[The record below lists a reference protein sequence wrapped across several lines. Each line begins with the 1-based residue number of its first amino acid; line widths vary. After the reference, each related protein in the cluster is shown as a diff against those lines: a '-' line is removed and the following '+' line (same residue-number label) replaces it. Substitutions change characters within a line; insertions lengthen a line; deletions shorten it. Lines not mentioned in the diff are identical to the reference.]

1 MSSLLHPLPI
11 PSGTCVESILP
22 QLEQTLR
29 GDGPP
34 LLPLP
39 ADDDRE
45 TARLTDALRP
55 GEPIDDVPHAED
67 VALVMATSGTT
78 GVPKGAL
85 LTARALRA
93 SAEATHHRLGGPGA
107 WLLALP
113 AHHIAGM
120 QVLLRGILAGTAPAV
135 VDVTEGF
142 DPAALPAA
150 VASMEGSRRYTSLVP
165 TQLVKALDHPEAAAA
180 LAQLDAV
187 MLGGAATP
195 APLLR
200 RALDAGIRVV
210 RTYGM
215 SETCGGC
222 VYDGVPLGGAD
233 VRIADDSRVLLGG
246 AMIAS
251 GYRGL
256 PGHPAFAEPGWFRT
270 DDAGS
275 LTDGVLTIH
284 GRLDEGI
291 STGGLTVVPQV
302 VEAVLAEHPSVR
314 ECAVLGVVDERL
326 GQRVVAAIVPA
337 DGYTPT
343 VRELRAHVSST
354 LDATAAPR
362 EIRLVD
368 ALPLRGPGKVDREA
382 LRSAWNTPDS
392 RSANTNF
399 RSPHR

>member
-1 MSSLLHPLPI
+1 MSSLLHPLPVPTGAAI
-11 PSGTCVESILP
+11 ESILP
-22 QLEQTLR
+22 RLERALR

-34 LLPLP
+34 LLPVP
-39 ADDDRE
+39 ASDARE

-55 GEPIDDVPHAED
+55 GESIDDVPDADD

-85 LTARALRA
+85 LTSRALRA
-93 SAEATHHRLGGPGA
+93 SGDATHRRLGGPGA

-120 QVLLRGILAGTAPAV
+120 QVLLRSLLAGTTPVV
-135 VDVTEGF
+135 VDVTGGF

-150 VASMEGSRRYTSLVP
+150 IASMTGTRRYTSLVP
-165 TQLVKALDHPEAAAA
+165 TQLVKTLDHPEATAA
-180 LAQLDAV
+180 LADLDAV

-200 RALDAGIRVV
+200 RAVDAGVRVV

-222 VYDGVPLGGAD
+222 VYDGVPLDGAR
-233 VRIADDSRVLLGG
+233 VRIGDDGRVLLGG
-246 AMIAS
+246 TLIAS

-256 PGHPAFAEPGWFRT
+256 PEHPAFAEPGWFRT
-270 DDAGS
+270 DDAGT
-275 LTDGVLTIH
+275 LADGVLTIR
-284 GRLDEGI
+284 GRLDEAI

-302 VEAVLAEHPSVR
+302 VESVLVEHPAVR
-314 ECAVLGVVDERL
+314 ECAVLGLPDDRL
-326 GQRVVAAIVPA
+326 GQRVVAAIVPEA
-337 DGYTPT
+337 GFVPT
-343 VRELRAHVSST
+343 AAELRTHVSAA
-354 LDATAAPR
+354 LDPTAAPR
-362 EIRLVD
+362 EVRLVD

-382 LRSAWNTPDS
+382 LRSGWN
-392 RSANTNF
+392 R
-399 RSPHR
+399 